1 MSDTVTSQLPDD
13 VQLHVQT
20 PLIFS
25 APLSKVANRPVFLKL
40 ENTQPSGSFKLRG
53 IGHSC
58 KLAVKNGASHLVCS
72 SGGNA
77 GMATAYSANRL
88 GVKATVFTM
97 DGLPQPV
104 LKKFSD
110 LGSDIHIGGP
120 IWDICDATAKKYIQK
135 MKDEGKT
142 CHYIHPFDS
151 PVVWDGHSTLI
162 HEVVEQLASAGYE
175 EPGAVVTCV
184 GGGGLLAGIA
194 HGMKHV
200 HWDHVPIVAMETYGA
215 DSFNKA
221 VKAGK
226 VVKLDEITSCAKTLG
241 ALAVCQEVVDVSQK
255 RKITSH
261 LVDDKTAVECCVL
274 FLRDHQFLVEPAC
287 GATLAAVYT
296 GKIREYLEE
305 QSPGT
310 SPIVVVICGGATVDI
325 DTLNGLAAKF
335 DIDTKLEKYYPLEQM
350 RL

>member
-1 MSDTVTSQLPDD
+1 M
-13 VQLHVQT
+13 QT
-20 PLIFS
+20 PLIYS
-25 APLSKVANRPVFLKL
+25 APLSKVAGRPVFLKL

-58 KLAVKNGASHLVCS
+58 KIAVRNGATHLVCS

-77 GMATAYSANRL
+77 GMATAYAANRL

-110 LGSDIHIGGP
+110 LGSEIYIGGP

-135 MKDEGKT
+135 MKGEGKT

-151 PVVWDGHSTLI
+151 PAVWDGHSTLI
-162 HEVVEQLASAGYE
+162 HEVVEQLARSGHCQ
-175 EPGAVVTCV
+175 PGAVVTCV

-194 HGMKHV
+194 HGMEKV
-200 HWDHVPIVAMETYGA
+200 GWNHVPIVAMETYGA

-226 VVKLDEITSCAKTLG
+226 AVKLEKITSCAKTLG
-241 ALAVCQEVVDVSQK
+241 ALQVCDEVVSLAQK
-255 RKITSH
+255 RTILSQ
-261 LVDDKTAVECCVL
+261 LVEDKVAVECCKL
-274 FLRDHQFLVEPAC
+274 FLRDHQLLVEPAC
-287 GATLAAVYT
+287 GATLSAVYS
-296 GKIREYLEE
+296 GKIGEYLKEE
-305 QSPGT
+305 APVT

-325 DTLNGLAAKF
+325 DTLN
-335 DIDTKLEKYYPLEQM
+335 DIADKLGVETKLEKYFPLEEM